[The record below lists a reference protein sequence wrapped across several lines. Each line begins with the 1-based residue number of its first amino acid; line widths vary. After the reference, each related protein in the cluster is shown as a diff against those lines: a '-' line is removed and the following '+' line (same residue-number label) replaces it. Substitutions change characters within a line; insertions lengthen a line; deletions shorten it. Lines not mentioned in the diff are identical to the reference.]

1 MRHLLLPPNSFLIRV
16 FDRLQSSR
24 TGVCV
29 LIGGETFG
37 GNHIEWRSR
46 EPVWELAAFQSA
58 EVGYR
63 MLQIQHIFSR
73 QNRHREP
80 FARGWWRR
88 ECPLIKRNYVMISNR
103 YQSGSAYTPK
113 FTRDWFRD
121 FSDQERTPAMLS
133 RHSSCVCHR

>member
-88 ECPLIKRNYVMISNR
+88 ERYWKLTFSGVNQSDPAKSSELKRI
-103 YQSGSAYTPK
+103 G
-113 FTRDWFRD
+113 
-121 FSDQERTPAMLS
+121 
-133 RHSSCVCHR
+133 